1 MQSRFIKDKDVE
13 SRDRKDNRGSGWASG
28 RIFLYAGAVGPMPE
42 RQIRLLD
49 AGAVV
54 LLLASALMC
63 NSKYQENQAHKQCNE
78 ILERLISLLPEQT
91 KGFVQEGSTNQE
103 GAYLEVKEISC
114 IGILEIPLIE
124 EAWPVQSEYED
135 GKYMPKCESGSA
147 ESGNLVIKD
156 SLRGGLFRSI
166 SVLNEGMEVRFT
178 DIWGEVYTY
187 NIVSV
192 SEKANRSSDGDLVLV
207 TQNRYTGNEKRIY
220 LDSV

>member
-28 RIFLYAGAVGPMPE
+28 RIFLY
-42 RQIRLLD
+42 

-166 SVLNEGMEVRFT
+166 SV
-178 DIWGEVYTY
+178 
-187 NIVSV
+187 
-192 SEKANRSSDGDLVLV
+192 SE
-207 TQNRYTGNEKRIY
+207 
-220 LDSV
+220 

>member
-28 RIFLYAGAVGPMPE
+28 RIFLYAGAV
-42 RQIRLLD
+42 
-49 AGAVV
+49 V

-63 NSKYQENQAHKQCNE
+63 NSKYQENQAHKQCND